1 VGAFAHNNVA
11 LLVLHQLEHFG
22 ELAHLG
28 LERVLRCIGLGY
40 VDDTVHVE
48 GHLLGGSAP
57 VLVAEAVEVLAVVFG
72 LEGKVAVRGRL
83 LEGLV
88 LADRVRDLFFR

>member
-1 VGAFAHNNVA
+1 
-11 LLVLHQLEHFG
+11 
-22 ELAHLG
+22 
-28 LERVLRCIGLGY
+28 
-40 VDDTVHVE
+40 VHVE